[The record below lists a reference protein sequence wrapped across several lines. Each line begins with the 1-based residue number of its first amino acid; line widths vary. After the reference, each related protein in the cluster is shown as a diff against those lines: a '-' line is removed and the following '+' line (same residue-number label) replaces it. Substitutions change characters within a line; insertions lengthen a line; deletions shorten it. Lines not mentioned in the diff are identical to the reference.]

1 MEDMKDMKDMVEEK
15 EPSLEQEEY
24 SLSDDRRVK
33 VLSPGQ
39 LVAKR
44 FFRNRLA
51 VTGMVIL
58 LAMFIFSFVG
68 GLLSPYGEDEK
79 FYRTDIQAKDF
90 AGILH
95 NEEFRYTVA
104 DQDLFKSSVHAQ
116 ALKAGLDYAQKYR
129 NLPYI
134 GCVELDG

>member
-1 MEDMKDMKDMVEEK
+1 MDPSEEIREELKNVERLEEQINEDSEN
-15 EPSLEQEEY
+15 Y

-58 LAMFIFSFVG
+58 LAMFIFSF
-68 GLLSPYGEDEK
+68 
-79 FYRTDIQAKDF
+79 
-90 AGILH
+90 
-95 NEEFRYTVA
+95 
-104 DQDLFKSSVHAQ
+104 
-116 ALKAGLDYAQKYR
+116 
-129 NLPYI
+129 I
-134 GCVELDG
+134 G